1 MAQTNIISRERAT
14 YLAEEITYG
23 TLPVLPSTFPNI
35 PTRVFPLGDGL
46 ILEGLAEEML
56 PVGDERVRRLDA
68 IHPVHGLRI
77 ASKVG
82 SLKMLLKTTK
92 AADQLDTSVTPSLA
106 APALTPRIIL
116 RHALGSEAVR
126 QGDTISGTSS
136 TTTLINV
143 TDGTRFRKGTFIAV
157 EVLGEMQF
165 AKITNIATNALTIA
179 PDLSTAPVI
188 GGEIVRNL
196 YNYCPAETH
205 AKSLSVQQAF
215 VGDATAQVTAF
226 GCYGDISF
234 DLPEYGKI
242 PSMALAL
249 TASAFTGPA
258 ATSPTTI
265 SVASASDEMG
275 PAFTWS
281 PSVYLATSVA
291 RATRLVCEGATI
303 DYANDWQMVRD
314 PGAVASNGQL
324 TTVAAV
330 VSTGGRPVA
339 VKASIKLR
347 FDSDYPADFTADTA
361 YQMILVQKVGTGL
374 TASFWIWELPVA
386 QLVAQPKLTVIGDR
400 LHMELMLE
408 GIQDN
413 TVTLASPAETGT
425 DLDFIKA
432 PFRVAFG

>member
-23 TLPVLPSTFPNI
+23 TLPAGSFPNT

-82 SLKMLLKTTK
+82 ALKMLLKTTK
-92 AADQLDTSVTPSLA
+92 AADQLDGGATA
-106 APALTPRIIL
+106 GALTPRLVL
-116 RHALGSEAVR
+116 RHALGSEWANE
-126 QGDTISGTSS
+126 GDLISGNSS
-136 TTTLINV
+136 TTTLLNV
-143 TDGTRFRKGTFIAV
+143 TDGTKFRKGTFIAV
-157 EVLGEMQF
+157 EVVGQMQF
-165 AKITNIATNALTIA
+165 AKITDIATNALTIA
-179 PDLSTAPVI
+179 PALSAAPVL

-205 AKSLSVQQAF
+205 AASLSVRQAF

-265 SVASASDEMG
+265 SVASASDDMG

-314 PGAVASNGQL
+314 PGATASNGQL

-408 GIQDN
+408 GIQD
-413 TVTLASPAETGT
+413 TAVTLAGETGT
-425 DLDFIKA
+425 GLDFIKA

>member
-23 TLPVLPSTFPNI
+23 ALPTGSFPNVA
-35 PTRVFPLGDGL
+35 TRVFPLGDGL

-82 SLKMLLKTTK
+82 ALKMLLKTTK
-92 AADQLDTSVTPSLA
+92 TGDQLDAGATLA
-106 APALTPRIIL
+106 SLTPRLVL
-116 RHALGSEAVR
+116 RHALGSEYAA
-126 QGDTISGTSS
+126 QGDTISGSS
-136 TTTLINV
+136 SSAVLINV
-143 TDGTRFRKGTFIAV
+143 TDGTRFRKGTFIVV
-157 EVLGEMQF
+157 EVAGEMEF
-165 AKITNIATNALTIA
+165 AKITNIATHALTIA
-179 PDLSTAPVI
+179 PALSAAPTAGTEV
-188 GGEIVRNL
+188 VRNL

-205 AKSLSVQQAF
+205 TSSLSVQQAF
-215 VGDATAQVTAF
+215 VNDPTAQVTAF
-226 GCYGDISF
+226 GCYGDVSF

-258 ATSPTTI
+258 TASPPI

-275 PAFTWS
+275 PAFTFS

-314 PGAVASNGQL
+314 PGATASNGQL

-347 FDSDYPADFTADTA
+347 FDSDYPSDFTQDTA

-386 QLVAQPKLTVIGDR
+386 RLVAQPKLTVIGDR

-408 GIQDN
+408 SIQDTN
-413 TVTLASPAETGT
+413 VTLAAETGT
-425 DLDFIKA
+425 DLDFILA

>member
-23 TLPVLPSTFPNI
+23 SLPVPPSTFPNI

-77 ASKVG
+77 ASKIG
-82 SLKMLLKTTK
+82 ALKMLLKTTK
-92 AADQLDTSVTPSLA
+92 AADQLDDGAALA
-106 APALTPRIIL
+106 SLTPRIIL
-116 RHALGSEAVR
+116 RHALGSEWAHE
-126 QGDTISGTSS
+126 GDTISGVGSS
-136 TTTLINV
+136 TMLIDV

-157 EVLGEMQF
+157 EVNGEMEF
-165 AKITNIATNALTIA
+165 AKITNISTNALTIA
-179 PDLSTAPVI
+179 PALSAAPVL
-188 GGEIVRNL
+188 GTEIVRNL
-196 YNYCPAETH
+196 YNYAPAETH
-205 AKSLSVQQAF
+205 AASLSVQQAF

-226 GCYGDISF
+226 GCHGDISF

-249 TASAFTGPA
+249 TASAFTGP
-258 ATSPTTI
+258 SGQSI
-265 SVASASDEMG
+265 GVASASDEMG

-281 PSVYLATSVA
+281 PSVYLSTSVA

-314 PGAVASNGQL
+314 PGATASNGQL

-408 GIQDN
+408 GIQD
-413 TVTLASPAETGT
+413 TAVTLAGETGT
-425 DLDFIKA
+425 ALDFVRA

>member
-23 TLPVLPSTFPNI
+23 SLPVPPSTFPNI
-35 PTRVFPLGDGL
+35 QTRVFPLGDGL

-82 SLKMLLKTTK
+82 ALKMLLKTTK
-92 AADQLDTSVTPSLA
+92 AADQLDDGATAGS
-106 APALTPRIIL
+106 LTPRLVL
-116 RHALGSEAVR
+116 RHALGSEWANE
-126 QGDTISGTSS
+126 GDFISGTASS
-136 TTTLINV
+136 TVLIDV
-143 TDGTRFRKGTFIAV
+143 VDGSKFRKGTFIAV
-157 EVLGEMQF
+157 EVAGQMEF
-165 AKITNIATNALTIA
+165 AKITNISTNALTIA
-179 PDLSTAPVI
+179 PALSAAPAT

-205 AKSLSVQQAF
+205 TSSLSVQQAF

-249 TASAFTGPA
+249 TASAFTGP
-258 ATSPTTI
+258 SGQSI
-265 SVASASDEMG
+265 GVASASDEMG

-314 PGAVASNGQL
+314 PGATASNGQL

-400 LHMELMLE
+400 LHLELMFE
-408 GIQDN
+408 SIQD
-413 TVTLASPAETGT
+413 TSVTLAAETGT